1 MGVLILMADLVSFLT
16 ETNALTAYP
25 RWIYWVVLLLVI
37 GATQLAKLPIKKL
50 TDKITDKTLHK
61 RVNTCIMLIPFVFAF
76 AAAGILYACN
86 YGFSVS
92 TAILWGTT
100 SQVIYKFASRLIK
113 KIASGEEITDSTIS
127 TELNAAIAEG
137 EAAESKFNQLVA
149 AIVKKK
155 DKKGE

>member
-1 MGVLILMADLVSFLT
+1 MADLVSFLT

-61 RVNTCIMLIPFVFAF
+61 RINTCIMLIPFVFAF
-76 AAAGILYACN
+76 AAAGILYACD
-86 YGFSVS
+86 YGFSAS
-92 TAILWGTT
+92 TAIMWGTT

-127 TELNAAIAEG
+127 TELNKAIAEG
-137 EAAESKFNQLVA
+137 ETAESKFNQLVA

-155 DKKGE
+155 DEKGE